1 MSACFKI
8 RWHHKNS
15 FRVFTAV
22 LRLYNDTVCCGPQL
36 ACSALNHFLV
46 TVFFHCI
53 GFQSR
58 CLFQSLAL
66 WVSREKMKQV
76 TIFMPQGDGKWS
88 NIACFFP
95 GNLHAKFTHE
105 SSKYLASV
113 LSRRS
118 CCLVTCVFK
127 IPDVEFVPDM
137 LFNKDVTLVCQVL
150 KAVGMRCGVFEYC
163 LLSRKTYHILLVNNW
178 NVAGVVLGQE
188 NLIYCWGRQPGSGT
202 HVGSM
207 AWKPGGEEASIRACL
222 LLAIEQ
228 EFPFLRFWA
237 AAKRGTGWML

>member
-1 MSACFKI
+1 MGNDLTLHVSFLAISMPSSCMNHLNIWLQCFLGDPVVS
-8 RWHHKNS
+8 W
-15 FRVFTAV
+15 
-22 LRLYNDTVCCGPQL
+22 L
-36 ACSALNHFLV
+36 ACSK
-46 TVFFHCI
+46 
-53 GFQSR
+53 FQMWN
-58 CLFQSLAL
+58 LSL
-66 WVSREKMKQV
+66 
-76 TIFMPQGDGKWS
+76 
-88 NIACFFP
+88 
-95 GNLHAKFTHE
+95 
-105 SSKYLASV
+105 
-113 LSRRS
+113 
-118 CCLVTCVFK
+118 
-127 IPDVEFVPDM
+127 DM

-207 AWKPGGEEASIRACL
+207 AWKPGGEGASIRACL